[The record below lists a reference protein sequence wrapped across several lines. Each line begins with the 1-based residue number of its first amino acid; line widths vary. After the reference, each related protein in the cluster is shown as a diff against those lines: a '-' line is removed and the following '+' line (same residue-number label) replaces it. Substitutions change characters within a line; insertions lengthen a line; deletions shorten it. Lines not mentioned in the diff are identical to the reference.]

1 MFVRTFS
8 SEEENLLKAAGLW
21 ANSLVGW
28 SITWGFPLPGPAT
41 DARGPKPPPA
51 PSAETFWGSGAAS
64 THLRKGAHLIARQ
77 TEITC
82 SMRATWESEAF
93 FASVVP
99 GVGAARPARGD
110 GDAGGAWAGAVA
122 PSRDAS

>member
-1 MFVRTFS
+1 M
-8 SEEENLLKAAGLW
+8 LKAAGLW

-28 SITWGFPLPGPAT
+28 SITWGFPLPGP
-41 DARGPKPPPA
+41 KPPPA
-51 PSAETFWGSGAAS
+51 PSAETFGESGAAS
-64 THLRKGAHLIARQ
+64 THLRKGAHLIAGQ

-82 SMRATWESEAF
+82 SMRSTWESEAF